1 MLPGYHDEGTLEV
14 VSFSGPGSRM
24 RQGTAE
30 VEGYGYGIL
39 DAGSVNVSAVGLRE
53 SSITLSDA
61 RAGSITAVRPNPN
74 PNPNPIPDPNPKPNP
89 HPHPKPN

>member
-1 MLPGYHDEGTLEV
+1 MLPGYHDEGALGV

-61 RAGSITAVRPNPN
+61 RAGSITAVRP
-74 PNPNPIPDPNPKPNP
+74 
-89 HPHPKPN
+89 

>member
-1 MLPGYHDEGTLEV
+1 MLPGYYDEGALEV

-30 VEGYGYGIL
+30 DAQGYGVL
-39 DAGSVNVSAVGLRE
+39 DAGSVNVSAAGLHE

-61 RAGSITAVRPNPN
+61 RAGSITAVRLNFSPSP
-74 PNPNPIPDPNPKPNP
+74 
-89 HPHPKPN
+89 